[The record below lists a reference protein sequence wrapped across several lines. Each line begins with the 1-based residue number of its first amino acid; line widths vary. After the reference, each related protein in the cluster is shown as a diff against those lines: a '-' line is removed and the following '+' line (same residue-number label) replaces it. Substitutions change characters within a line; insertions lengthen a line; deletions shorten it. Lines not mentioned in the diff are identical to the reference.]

1 MARALC
7 RSEVTDSGAKL
18 AVSTQ
23 HTAGIGRLE
32 TEILNSNFILL
43 SINLSHIRQ
52 TTVLPLIHRDLF
64 DRILVA
70 QAHLEDLT
78 IVTHDRRFRLYDVPL
93 LLT

>member
-32 TEILNSNFILL
+32 TEILNSNSILL

-70 QAHLEDLT
+70 QAERL
-78 IVTHDRRFRLYDVPL
+78 IVMTQGKWIPRYDIWAIGG
-93 LLT
+93 